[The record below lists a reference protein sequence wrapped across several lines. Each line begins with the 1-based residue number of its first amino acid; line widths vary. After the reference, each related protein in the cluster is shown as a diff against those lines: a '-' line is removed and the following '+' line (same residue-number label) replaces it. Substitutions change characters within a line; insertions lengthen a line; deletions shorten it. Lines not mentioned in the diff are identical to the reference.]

1 MDPDEMP
8 VHTLSSNKAVEKRT
22 FRVTLT
28 GLE

>member
-8 VHTLSSNKAVEKRT
+8 VHTLSSNKVVEKRT